1 MSLNSRRIRD
11 RIIQKQRRGLETGE
25 ERVFRRSM
33 DRERH
38 KETSMRNTHLTAWF
52 ELNNN
57 YRSTHQILYPDIP
70 KHYVFNDRD
79 KKWTVRWRGGDRII
93 SHMYS
98 VSPTDPEKF
107 YLRLLL
113 LHVPGATCY
122 DDLKMVDGI
131 LVDSFRE
138 ACIKR
143 HLLTDDNE
151 YEDALAEASGFQ
163 MPRQFRYM
171 FATIC
176 AYCHPS
182 DPLAI

>member
-1 MSLNSRRIRD
+1 MIEHPQEILTLLHGLNYDASA
-11 RIIQKQRRGLETGE
+11 QQT
-25 ERVFRRSM
+25 V
-33 DRERH
+33 
-38 KETSMRNTHLTAWF
+38 
-52 ELNNN
+52 
-57 YRSTHQILYPDIP
+57 YPDIP
-70 KHYVFNDRD
+70 KHYVFNDRN
-79 KKWTVRWRGGDRII
+79 KKWTQRRRGSDRII
-93 SHMYS
+93 SCMYS

-113 LHVPGATCY
+113 LHVPGAN
-122 DDLKMVDGI
+122 LKIVDGT
-131 LVDSFRE
+131 LSESFRE
-138 ACIKR
+138 TCIKR

-182 DPLAI
+182 DPLGIWNNFKEFMIEDLLINHNSDIAINIANKFNFI

>member
-1 MSLNSRRIRD
+1 
-11 RIIQKQRRGLETGE
+11 
-25 ERVFRRSM
+25 
-33 DRERH
+33 
-38 KETSMRNTHLTAWF
+38 
-52 ELNNN
+52 
-57 YRSTHQILYPDIP
+57 
-70 KHYVFNDRD
+70 
-79 KKWTVRWRGGDRII
+79 
-93 SHMYS
+93 MYS

-113 LHVPGATCY
+113 LHVPGVTCY

-131 LVDSFRE
+131 FVDSVRE

-151 YEDALAEASGFQ
+151 YEDALVEASGFQ
-163 MPRQFRYM
+163 MLRQFRYM

-182 DPLAI
+182 DPLAIWSKSS